1 MAKASFF
8 VNDIK
13 IRKKGD
19 FLVLEARKVCQHGTV
34 FDEVFLTLPGKLGT
48 FFTQIEGNPNSI
60 FSQNPAG
67 NLETL
72 TERFKRFSSD
82 N

>member
-13 IRKKGD
+13 VRRKGD
-19 FLVLEARKVCQHGTV
+19 YLVLEARKQCQHGTV
-34 FDEVFLTLPGKLGT
+34 FDEVFLTVPAKLAHL
-48 FFTQIEGNPNSI
+48 FTEIGQDGNVTHCDKRDLK
-60 FSQNPAG
+60 F
-67 NLETL
+67 
-72 TERFKRFSSD
+72 ERFKFSTD